1 MARKNKAT
9 EMACHGHSDLNVFA
23 AIQAIL
29 EGGVIY
35 NTASLRASDQ
45 IIAIC
50 KREQSR
56 LFKLHER
63 GVEKIN
69 EQFGDRP
76 DA

>member
-35 NTASLRASDQ
+35 DTASLKSADR

-50 KREQSR
+50 RREQSR
-56 LFKLHER
+56 LFQLHER

-69 EQFGDRP
+69 EQIGDHQ
-76 DA
+76 